1 MLDSTRRF
9 ADKVIKRIISF
20 VPTRSVDG
28 WDKRHERRIRAD
40 VERLA
45 RFVPPDGFFL
55 DIGCNIGT
63 FSHHMRRLR
72 PGARGIAFEPVALYA
87 ERARERFAGDPMLEV
102 VNVGL
107 GNVDEERTI
116 YKAPYNP
123 GGNTLLEEAVF
134 DDRPNSVV
142 NADEME
148 REVVRLRNVS
158 SFLDERGIERI
169 DLVKTDTEGYDWA
182 VMDGFL
188 PWLRRTGQRPAFF
201 IEVFTASYFPK
212 AVEQQAAFDAF
223 FELGYGRVDI
233 EECLTDGFSG
243 DALLVHG
250 DARASRPAGPGARRR

>member
-1 MLDSTRRF
+1 MLNSPRNF
-9 ADKVIKRIISF
+9 AERVIRRIISF
-20 VPTRSVDG
+20 VPTRSLEG
-28 WDKRHERRIRAD
+28 WDKRHEKKICSD
-40 VERLA
+40 VEMLS
-45 RFVPPDGFFL
+45 RFVPDDGFFL

-63 FSHHMRRLR
+63 FSHHMRRVR
-72 PGARGIAFEPVALYA
+72 PGARGMAFEPVKKYA
-87 ERARERFAGDPMLEV
+87 AHATERFAEDPMLEV
-102 VNVGL
+102 FNIGL
-107 GNVDEERTI
+107 GNENEEKTI

-142 NADEME
+142 VAEEME
-148 REVVRLRNVS
+148 REIVRLRNTS
-158 SFLDERGIERI
+158 EWLDEQGIERI

-201 IEVFTASYFPK
+201 IEIFTASYFPK
-212 AVEQQAAFDAF
+212 AKEQQAAFDAF

-243 DALLVHG
+243 DALLVPEG
-250 DARASRPAGPGARRR
+250 TPKAQ

>member
-1 MLDSTRRF
+1 MMNSPRKI
-9 ADKVIKRIISF
+9 ADKVLKRMISF
-20 VPTRSVDG
+20 VPTRSLDG
-28 WDKRHERRIRAD
+28 WDRRHEKKIRSD
-40 VERLA
+40 VAKLA
-45 RFVPPDGFFL
+45 LHVPEDGVFL

-63 FSHHMRRLR
+63 FSHHMRRAR
-72 PGARGIAFEPVALYA
+72 PGARGFAFEPVRFYA
-87 ERARERFAGDPMLEV
+87 EKARERFAGDSMLEV

-107 GNVDEERTI
+107 GNANEDKTI

-142 NADEME
+142 VADEME
-148 REVVRLRNVS
+148 RETVHLRNTS
-158 SFLDERGIERI
+158 DWLDERGIERL

-182 VMDGFL
+182 VMEGIL
-188 PWLRRTGQRPAFF
+188 PWLRRTGQRPTFF
-201 IEVFTASYFPK
+201 IEIFTASYFPK

-243 DALLVHG
+243 DALLV
-250 DARASRPAGPGARRR
+250 PEPGK